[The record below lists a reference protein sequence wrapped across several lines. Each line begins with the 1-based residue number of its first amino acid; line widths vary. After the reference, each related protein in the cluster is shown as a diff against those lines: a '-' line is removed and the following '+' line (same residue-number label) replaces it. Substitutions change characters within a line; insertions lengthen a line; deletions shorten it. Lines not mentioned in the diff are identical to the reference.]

1 MKHWQAN
8 EKWTLGK
15 IYHFSTTE
23 RIQTPNF
30 FQKSTSLEPRWDGV
44 DDDRPILRRPNDDE
58 FKKIVCKRNIEIKS
72 SNVERMMMG
81 IL

>member
-15 IYHFSTTE
+15 VHLSRLTADNSIVRVPENKIT
-23 RIQTPNF
+23 N
-30 FQKSTSLEPRWDGV
+30 
-44 DDDRPILRRPNDDE
+44 

-72 SNVERMMMG
+72 SNVEKMMMD
-81 IL
+81 ILLK